1 MSENK
6 TYDNTNKLA
15 VWSNHDG
22 SLFIQGNINGL
33 DFKMKAFRNEKKTP
47 EDKQP
52 NWKGSLKK
60 DSTTI
65 ERVISTENDIDL

>member
-1 MSENK
+1 MSEVK
-6 TYDNTNKLA
+6 YDNNNKLA

-33 DFKMKAFRNEKKTP
+33 DFKMKAFRNEKKQP

-52 NWKGSLKK
+52 NWKGQLKK
-60 DSTTI
+60 DPTTI
-65 ERVISTENDIDL
+65 EAVIAKENDIDL